1 MNQGCLL
8 QGVWLVGGKQEHAD
22 KLLQQHPVLE
32 EHNPVLMPEAAMN
45 KAFAADLLDSPN
57 SYPSTG
63 FVGLQAALH
72 CTQPPVKLHIFG
84 FNWSKKTWGG
94 HNVSPRLLDHPTPVI
109 PALLQNLAYR
119 FGPSD

>member
-1 MNQGCLL
+1 MPRTV

-22 KLLQQHPVLE
+22 KLLQQHPHLE

-45 KAFAADLLDSPN
+45 KAFASGILASPA

-63 FVGLQAALH
+63 FVGVQAALH
-72 CTQPPVKLHIFG
+72 CTPPSVKLHIFG

-94 HNVSPRLLDHPTPVI
+94 HNVGFSLLTTPYCRTSCFI
-109 PALLQNLAYR
+109 CWCN
-119 FGPSD
+119 S